1 MCQCRFCYRRHSM
14 SSFRFVKI
22 ILQLAILL
30 TSVSRLNAATILW
43 TFSNGDGTY
52 DVAGSGTPVNFTPG
66 VFNVGNTNGTIASL
80 FNTSSASIT
89 YTPRSGTF
97 NIGNAVLSGTFDAS
111 TSTYYTV
118 TLTPAAG
125 FAIRVSD
132 FDFGVRSIT
141 NGASGYVLRSS
152 IDNYASDI
160 LPTVGS
166 ITPTTASAWSYK
178 NNTFPAVTA
187 TSSSP
192 VTLRLYMF
200 GAIGNNAGTVNTRID
215 DVSIVATAV
224 AIPEPSYVFAVICL
238 SGLLLANR
246 RRS

>member
-1 MCQCRFCYRRHSM
+1 M

-22 ILQLAILL
+22 KIILQLAILF
-30 TSVSRLNAATILW
+30 TFVGRTNAATILW
-43 TFSNGDGTY
+43 SFSNGDGNY

-66 VFNVGNTNGTIASL
+66 IFDVGNTNGTIASL
-80 FNTSSASIT
+80 FSTSSASIT

-97 NIGNAVLSGTFDAS
+97 NIGNAVLTGTFEAT

-118 TLTPAAG
+118 TLTPAPG
-125 FAIRVSD
+125 FAVRVSD
-132 FDFGVRSIT
+132 FDFGVRSVT
-141 NGASGYVLRSS
+141 NGASSYALRSS

-160 LPTVGS
+160 LPSVGS
-166 ITPTTASAWSYK
+166 ITPTTASAWAYK
-178 NNTFPAVTA
+178 NNSFPAITA
-187 TSSSP
+187 ADSSP

-224 AIPEPSYVFAVICL
+224 AIPEPSVVCSLMSLAVVAL
-238 SGLLLANR
+238 TLR